1 MDSFLSGFSHNY
13 EGTPIGQGY
22 PGTANVSGNT
32 GAVSSQGV
40 DVTQLQPGDTFQ
52 GEIVSVNGEDV
63 QIQLTNGE
71 YMAAKLERDVQ
82 LAIGQ
87 VMNLQV
93 QSNKDNRIV
102 LKPVYDGKMQ
112 MLRVGE
118 SALRAAQMAV
128 TDRNLKLVSTLLENG
143 MSIDKKTLMQ
153 FNRLTLQNPA
163 ASMADLVKLSKLQ
176 LPVNDNSL
184 NQLQNYQNLEHKL
197 LDGIREAS
205 DELLKLYDT
214 LAGKSTGQGGQNMSM
229 NMMSDA
235 AQGTM
240 AGQTAA
246 STAGQMAMPSVL
258 ALENGGKFME
268 QVLILLAGEEG
279 QAGEAHSAANQ
290 GNQAVVAQEGANT
303 QSAQSSSASMVQEG
317 QSMQSVGDAQAPL
330 EKGNQSGAAS
340 LQQENQRLSNTQNIQ
355 SNAENSVHNMLLNKE
370 GATIENPSKATLT
383 SVKENSQEQ
392 PAAETLVK
400 MGADKAAAQPQGQE
414 GNTGRVLDTILGQLK
429 NTPMQVLPGKMIS
442 MIREEI
448 KSEQLDIKD
457 MKQLLLDSELGKQLT
472 TEQKAE
478 IFRSE
483 PFRSLL
489 KNGLQKQ
496 WTLTPQELM
505 QEGKVEEFYQRL
517 ARQSSQLTRMMNEA
531 MQQSGQQGS
540 GTQARAMGNISEN
553 VEFMNQMNQIF
564 NYVQLPLKL
573 GNSQANG
580 ELYVYTN
587 KKNMARKD
595 GMLTAFLHL
604 DMDYLGSL
612 DVSISLQTQRNQ
624 VTTKFYLDEDSI
636 ALVEGHI
643 DELAQRLSRKGY
655 QCKNMILEK
664 EEDKTVLEHM
674 EEQIAGGNA
683 VLGYRTF
690 DTRA

>member
-1 MDSFLSGFSHNY
+1 MDSFLSGFSNNY
-13 EGTPIGQGY
+13 EGTQIGQGY
-22 PGTANVSGNT
+22 TGTANVSGNT
-32 GAVSSQGV
+32 GSVSSQGV

-93 QSNKDNRIV
+93 QSNKDNRVV

-128 TDRNLKLVSTLLENG
+128 TDRNLKLVSSLLENG

-153 FNRLTLQNPA
+153 FNRLTLQNPTA
-163 ASMADLVKLSKLQ
+163 NMTDLIKLSKLQ

-184 NQLQNYQNLEHKL
+184 TQLQHYQNMEHKL

-205 DELLKLYDT
+205 DELLKLYDA
-214 LAGKSTGQGGQNMSM
+214 LIGKSVVHGEQNVSVNGMP
-229 NMMSDA
+229 NA
-235 AQGTM
+235 AQGTI
-240 AGQTAA
+240 AGQT
-246 STAGQMAMPSVL
+246 TMPSAL
-258 ALENGGKFME
+258 SLENGGKFME

-279 QAGEAHSAANQ
+279 QAGEAQGTANQ
-290 GNQAVVAQEGANT
+290 GSQAAVPQGGQNAQNAQSGQESQSVQSEQAALGQENQGIHNTQNT
-303 QSAQSSSASMVQEG
+303 QSN
-317 QSMQSVGDAQAPL
+317 
-330 EKGNQSGAAS
+330 K
-340 LQQENQRLSNTQNIQ
+340 
-355 SNAENSVHNMLLNKE
+355 ENSIQNALSNKE
-370 GATIENPSKATLT
+370 GAVAENNSETITA
-383 SVKENSQEQ
+383 SVKGNSQEQ
-392 PAAETLVK
+392 TAAEVPDKT
-400 MGADKAAAQPQGQE
+400 ASDKAATQTQGQE
-414 GNTGRVLDTILGQLK
+414 ETINQSVQQDTGRRLDTMLNQLK
-429 NTPMQVLPGKMIS
+429 NTNPQALPDKIIAL
-442 MIREEI
+442 IRDGVKGEKPSI
-448 KSEQLDIKD
+448 RD
-457 MKQLLLDSELGKQLT
+457 MKQLLMDSDLGKQLT

-483 PFRSLL
+483 PFKSLL

-496 WTLTPQELM
+496 WTLTPQELA

-517 ARQSSQLTRMMNEA
+517 ARESSQLTRLMNEA
-531 MQQSGQQGS
+531 VQNSGQQGN
-540 GTQARAMGNISEN
+540 GAQARAMANINEN

-573 GNSQANG
+573 GNSQAHG
-580 ELYVYTN
+580 DLYVYTN

-604 DMDYLGSL
+604 DMDYLGAL
-612 DVSISLQTQRNQ
+612 DVSISLQTERSQ
-624 VTTKFYLDEDSI
+624 VTTKFYLDEDVI

-643 DELAQRLSRKGY
+643 DELTQRLSQKGY

-664 EEDKTVLEHM
+664 EEDKTVIEHM
-674 EEQIAGGNA
+674 EEQVAGGSA